1 MAEPCGASPSW
12 VCERVYEATEN
23 EALAEAL
30 AWVVDRPLKIL
41 GIAVLAWVGVRL
53 SKRLIAR
60 IIGGLD
66 TPPTGLGSL
75 TPEVSARAASR
86 AKTLSTVLGGVATA
100 TIYTIAFLTI
110 LGEFDIDLAP
120 LIAGAG
126 IAGVALG
133 FGAQSMVKDFLAGF
147 FMIVEDQFGVGD
159 VIDVGEATGT
169 VEKVTLR
176 ATRLRSVDG
185 TVWHVPN
192 GVIQRVG
199 NQSQQ
204 WARAL
209 LDVSVAYGTD
219 LREAQ
224 DVIKATADGLWNDD
238 DWAGLLLE
246 EPELWGVEMLA
257 ADSVDIRLVL
267 KTQPGMQWKV
277 MRELRI
283 RLKEALDAA
292 GIEIP
297 FQQRTLWIRN
307 EGEAGAAAEAG
318 DGGDAE
324 LDEDDDEADADA
336 DQGHDD
342 QGQDARG
349 RDDAAGRDRG
359 TGGEEE
365 QQ

>member
-30 AWVVDRPLKIL
+30 AWVVHRPLKIL
-41 GIAVLAWVGVRL
+41 GIILLAGIGVRL
-53 SKRLIAR
+53 SKRLVTR
-60 IIGGLD
+60 IIGGID
-66 TPPTGLGSL
+66 TPPPGLGAL
-75 TPEVSARAASR
+75 TPDVSARAAAR
-86 AKTLSTVLGGVATA
+86 AKTLSTVLAGVATA

-219 LREAQ
+219 LRQAQ
-224 DVIKATADGLWNDD
+224 DLIKATADGLWHDPE
-238 DWAGLLLE
+238 WSELLLD

-307 EGEAGAAAEAG
+307 EGEAAATEPSGTGGAE
-318 DGGDAE
+318 
-324 LDEDDDEADADA
+324 EDDDEDE
-336 DQGHDD
+336 DD
-342 QGQDARG
+342 VDEDG
-349 RDDAAGRDRG
+349 DDTEGSGTGAAGEE
-359 TGGEEE
+359 GET
-365 QQ
+365 

>member
-41 GIAVLAWVGVRL
+41 GIAVLAWVAVRL
-53 SKRLIAR
+53 SKRLVAR
-60 IIGGLD
+60 IVGGLD
-66 TPPTGLGSL
+66 KPPPGLGSL
-75 TPEVSARAASR
+75 TPEVSLRAASR
-86 AKTLSTVLGGVATA
+86 ARTLSTVLSGVATA

-110 LGEFDIDLAP
+110 LGEFDISLGP
-120 LIAGAG
+120 LLAGAG

-219 LREAQ
+219 LRHAQ
-224 DVIKATADGLWNDD
+224 DVIKATADGLWRDD
-238 DWAGLLLE
+238 AWSGMLLE

-267 KTQPGMQWKV
+267 KTEPGMQWKV

-307 EGEAGAAAEAG
+307 EAEAG
-318 DGGDAE
+318 SAPSAVGGGDDEE
-324 LDEDDDEADADA
+324 LDDAEADRD
-336 DQGHDD
+336 
-342 QGQDARG
+342 GQD
-349 RDDAAGRDRG
+349 DHDHDAQHHE
-359 TGGEEE
+359 GE
-365 QQ
+365 Q

>member
-1 MAEPCGASPSW
+1 M
-12 VCERVYEATEN
+12 CERVYEATEN

-30 AWVVDRPLKIL
+30 SWVVHRPLKVL
-41 GIAVLAWVGVRL
+41 LIAVLAWVGVRL
-53 SKRLIAR
+53 AKRGIAR
-60 IIGGLD
+60 VVRGIDRPPLGAGSIG
-66 TPPTGLGSL
+66 
-75 TPEVSARAASR
+75 PEAAVRASARAHTMS
-86 AKTLSTVLGGVATA
+86 SVLGGLATA

-110 LGEFDIDLAP
+110 LGEFDISLGP
-120 LIAGAG
+120 LLAGAG

-147 FMIVEDQFGVGD
+147 FMVVEDQFGVGD

-169 VEKVTLR
+169 VEKLTLR

-219 LREAQ
+219 LRQAQ
-224 DVIKATADGLWNDD
+224 DVIKATADGLWRDPE
-238 DWAGLLLE
+238 WTELLLE

-267 KTQPGMQWKV
+267 KTKPGMQWKV

-283 RLKEALDAA
+283 RLKESLDAA

-307 EGEAGAAAEAG
+307 EGESDAGLVPDDGSGEG
-318 DGGDAE
+318 DEVPDDVDDEDEEDGTDPADA
-324 LDEDDDEADADA
+324 DRHVDDDEGA
-336 DQGHDD
+336 GT
-342 QGQDARG
+342 
-349 RDDAAGRDRG
+349 DAAATWHPGPEGDHA
-359 TGGEEE
+359 
-365 QQ
+365 

>member
-30 AWVVDRPLKIL
+30 AWVVHRPLKIL
-41 GIAVLAWVGVRL
+41 GIIVLAWIGVRL
-53 SKRLIAR
+53 SKRLITR
-60 IIGGLD
+60 IIGGID
-66 TPPTGLGSL
+66 TPPPGLGAL
-75 TPEVSARAASR
+75 TPEMSARAAAR
-86 AKTLSTVLGGVATA
+86 ARTLSTVLAGVATA

-147 FMIVEDQFGVGD
+147 FMVVEDQFGVGD

-219 LREAQ
+219 LRQAQ
-224 DVIKATADGLWNDD
+224 DVIKATADALYHDEEWSD
-238 DWAGLLLE
+238 LLLE
-246 EPELWGVEMLA
+246 EPELWGVELLA

-267 KTQPGMQWKV
+267 KTKPGMQWKV

-307 EGEAGAAAEAG
+307 EGG
-318 DGGDAE
+318 
-324 LDEDDDEADADA
+324 ADADA
-336 DQGHDD
+336 TPDGGADEDD
-342 QGQDARG
+342 EDDEDAEEE
-349 RDDAAGRDRG
+349 DDVGEGDEDDVGEGETGDDGDTAAAGTDD
-359 TGGEEE
+359 GGST
-365 QQ
+365 

>member
-1 MAEPCGASPSW
+1 MAVPCGESPSW

-30 AWVVDRPLKIL
+30 GWIVHRPLKIL
-41 GIAVLAWVGVRL
+41 LIGLLAWVGVRL
-53 SKRLIAR
+53 SKRVIAR
-60 IIGGLD
+60 VVKGIDKQPLGAGGM
-66 TPPTGLGSL
+66 S
-75 TPEVSARAASR
+75 PEAAARASARAHTMS
-86 AKTLSTVLGGVATA
+86 SVLGGLATA

-110 LGEFDIDLAP
+110 LGEFDISLGP
-120 LIAGAG
+120 LLAGAG

-147 FMIVEDQFGVGD
+147 FMVVEDQFGVGD

-219 LREAQ
+219 LRQAQ
-224 DVIKATADGLWNDD
+224 DVIKATADALYHDEEWID
-238 DWAGLLLE
+238 LLLE
-246 EPELWGVEMLA
+246 EPELWGVELLA

-267 KTQPGMQWKV
+267 KTKPGMQWKV

-307 EGEAGAAAEAG
+307 EGG
-318 DGGDAE
+318 
-324 LDEDDDEADADA
+324 ADADA
-336 DQGHDD
+336 TPDGGADD
-342 QGQDARG
+342 DEDEDEDDEDAG
-349 RDDAAGRDRG
+349 DSDAGDDGDAGDAGDDRDAGAAEPDD
-359 TGGEEE
+359 GGST
-365 QQ
+365 

>member
-1 MAEPCGASPSW
+1 MSP
-12 VCERVYEATEN
+12 EA
-23 EALAEAL
+23 A
-30 AWVVDRPLKIL
+30 
-41 GIAVLAWVGVRL
+41 
-53 SKRLIAR
+53 
-60 IIGGLD
+60 
-66 TPPTGLGSL
+66 
-75 TPEVSARAASR
+75 ARAGAR
-86 AKTLSTVLGGVATA
+86 AHTMSSVLGGLATA

-110 LGEFDIDLAP
+110 LGEFDISLGP
-120 LIAGAG
+120 LLAGAG

-147 FMIVEDQFGVGD
+147 FMVVEDQFGVGD

-219 LREAQ
+219 LRQAQ
-224 DVIKATADGLWNDD
+224 DVIKATADALYQDEEWID
-238 DWAGLLLE
+238 LLLE
-246 EPELWGVEMLA
+246 EPELWGVELLA

-267 KTQPGMQWKV
+267 KTKPGMQWKV

-307 EGEAGAAAEAG
+307 EGGTDADATP
-318 DGGDAE
+318 DGGADE
-324 LDEDDDEADADA
+324 DDEDDDAEHAEGDE
-336 DQGHDD
+336 DQ
-342 QGQDARG
+342 
-349 RDDAAGRDRG
+349 AGD
-359 TGGEEE
+359 EE
-365 QQ
+365 QAGDVGGGHGRAGSGDDDGGSA

>member
-30 AWVVDRPLKIL
+30 DWLVHRPLKIL
-41 GIAVLAWVGVRL
+41 GIVVLAWIGVRL
-53 SKRLIAR
+53 SKRLVAR
-60 IIGGLD
+60 IVDGLD
-66 TPPTGLGSL
+66 KPPPGLGSL
-75 TPEVSARAASR
+75 TPEVSARAAAR
-86 AKTLSTVLGGVATA
+86 ARTLSSVLVGVATA

-110 LGEFDIDLAP
+110 LGEFEIDLAP

-133 FGAQSMVKDFLAGF
+133 FGAQSMVKDFLSGF

-169 VEKVTLR
+169 VERLTLR
-176 ATRLRSVDG
+176 STRLRSVDG

-192 GVIQRVG
+192 GVIERVG

-219 LREAQ
+219 LRRAQ
-224 DVIKATADGLWNDD
+224 DVIKATADGLWRDD
-238 DWAGLLLE
+238 EWRLLLLE

-267 KTQPGMQWKV
+267 KTRPGMQWKV

-283 RLKEALDAA
+283 RLKEALDAE

-307 EGEAGAAAEAG
+307 EGDPASAPLPP
-318 DGGDAE
+318 GG
-324 LDEDDDEADADA
+324 ADAD
-336 DQGHDD
+336 DD
-342 QGQDARG
+342 QAEG
-349 RDDAAGRDRG
+349 DR
-359 TGGEEE
+359 
-365 QQ
+365 